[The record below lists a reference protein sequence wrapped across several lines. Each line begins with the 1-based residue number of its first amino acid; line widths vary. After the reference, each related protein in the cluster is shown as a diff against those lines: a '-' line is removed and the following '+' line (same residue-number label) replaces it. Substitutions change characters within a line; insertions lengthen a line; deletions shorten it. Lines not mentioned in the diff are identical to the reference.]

1 MKGYIVC
8 LLLLFITSAG
18 LSQNTKQPKN
28 YISIG
33 FLDHKTGNSIIGYT
47 KNIFQNQNNE
57 IFIGFGTML
66 ASNTFVVGLKKY
78 LFRFFFDGYSTI
90 SMQQIY
96 GMGGDGI
103 RTPAISIGVEKRIWK
118 IFFINLGVNSTI
130 MDFGS
135 IDNLDV
141 NILPN
146 LNLSLR
152 F

>member
-8 LLLLFITSAG
+8 LLLFFMTSTS

-33 FLDHKTGNSIIGYT
+33 FLDHKTGTSMIGYT
-47 KNIFQNQNNE
+47 KNILQNQNNE
-57 IFIGFGTML
+57 IFIGFGTIL
-66 ASNTFVVGLKKY
+66 ASNTFVLGLKKY
-78 LFRFFFDGYSTI
+78 LFRAFFDGYSTI

-96 GMGGDGI
+96 GMGGNGI
-103 RTPAISIGVEKRIWK
+103 RAPAISVGVEKKIWK

-130 MDFGS
+130 LEFES
-135 IDNLDV
+135 IDNHDV
-141 NILPN
+141 RILPN
-146 LNLSLR
+146 LNLSIR